1 MKFSIRIAL
10 RYLISRNSL
19 TVVNRVNLFAII
31 VLIVSSSSLFIVLS
45 GFDGLKDFGM
55 TFYNQFEPD
64 YKIIPKKGKVFNV
77 DDSLFQKIK
86 NTDGVIHASLVVEDK
101 VFF

>member
-19 TVVNRVNLFAII
+19 TVVNRVNLFAIV

-55 TFYNQFEPD
+55 
-64 YKIIPKKGKVFNV
+64 GKWSRMFLLSQLMSIKCEYELQNMISGFGWGG
-77 DDSLFQKIK
+77 SLF
-86 NTDGVIHASLVVEDK
+86 SLVNSYR
-101 VFF
+101 